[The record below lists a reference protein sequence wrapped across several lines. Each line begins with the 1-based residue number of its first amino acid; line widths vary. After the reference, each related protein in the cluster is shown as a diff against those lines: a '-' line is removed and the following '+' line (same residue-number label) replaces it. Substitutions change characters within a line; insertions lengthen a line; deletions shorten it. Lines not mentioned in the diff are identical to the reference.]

1 MQTRTIIAPRAA
13 ETWLVVDDFSPLRR
27 LLGHWLR
34 RAGMPVLCAAHGGEA
49 WELLARQRWAGL
61 ITDCAM
67 PVLDGLALIRRV
79 RRAPHLAGLPVLLV
93 SAETDADFLARALH
107 AGADTVLG
115 KPCARTHLLAAMRA
129 AQGMKIPAGKNPAQ
143 A

>member
-13 ETWLVVDDFSPLRR
+13 ETWLVVDDFSPLRH

-34 RAGMPVLCAAHGGEA
+34 HTGTPAQCAAHGGEA

-79 RRAPHLAGLPVLLV
+79 RRAPHLAGLPILLV
-93 SAETDADFLARALH
+93 SAETGADFLARALD
-107 AGADTVLG
+107 AGADAVLG
-115 KPCARTHLLAAMRA
+115 KPCARMHLLAAVRT
-129 AQGMKIPAGKNPAQ
+129 AQGTKIPAGKNPAH